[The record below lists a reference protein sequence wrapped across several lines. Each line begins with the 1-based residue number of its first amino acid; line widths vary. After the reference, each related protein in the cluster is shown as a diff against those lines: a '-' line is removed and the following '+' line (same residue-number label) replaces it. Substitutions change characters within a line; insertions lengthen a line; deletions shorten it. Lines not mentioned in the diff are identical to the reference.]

1 MLQLEYLDKRLSSS
15 YFWSLFFL
23 DFLGNIVLPRKCGM
37 VTWKIPG
44 STSHNFQAPVQ
55 TKPSGNSAS
64 WFRIFSDNLSTSKLV
79 GSSRAK
85 TSGFFKGGRVGTANG
100 KLPSNRKLP
109 WLSHEWAMKR
119 AVVSQFW
126 LPRPHSPGLWQFFSS
141 MRPPPKN
148 KHYAKNLKAFSQASF
163 NFQNEFFH
171 GLTGVADPPQ
181 PSILHSGCTFFVV
194 ELFIRELALKELD
207 WIWLPGSCLFQL

>member
-1 MLQLEYLDKRLSSS
+1 MLQLEYLYKRLSSS

-23 DFLGNIVLPRKCGM
+23 DFWGNIVLPRKCGM

-79 GSSRAK
+79 GSSRVK

-100 KLPSNRKLP
+100 KLP

-119 AVVSQFW
+119 AVPVSSGYQGLIPQGCGNLSRQWRLHPKINIMQKTWRLSPRPVSTSRMSFFTDSQVSQT
-126 LPRPHSPGLWQFFSS
+126 LHNHQSCTVAVRFSS
-141 MRPPPKN
+141 
-148 KHYAKNLKAFSQASF
+148 
-163 NFQNEFFH
+163 
-171 GLTGVADPPQ
+171 
-181 PSILHSGCTFFVV
+181 
-194 ELFIRELALKELD
+194 
-207 WIWLPGSCLFQL
+207 